1 MFYMGYSK
9 NIPITQTYTLV
20 GTGYSRRCFVNKHV
34 YQVNIT
40 GTVRCNLPLPQ
51 ASAFRQDWVIGN
63 SVNNAIQ
70 VNENRAVW
78 ITRLECKLLQA

>member
-1 MFYMGYSK
+1 MFYMGSNK

-40 GTVRCNLPLPQ
+40 GAVRCNLPLPP
-51 ASAFRQDWVIGN
+51 ASAFREGWVIGSYVYN
-63 SVNNAIQ
+63 TIQ
-70 VNENRAVW
+70 VNEIAPYG
-78 ITRLECKLLQA
+78 LHF